1 MSVIKSAKQVP
12 IGYNIYSTSLG
23 DFLFLLN
30 SNTLNEPQTNLVHI
44 CMDEMLSYVVRIS
57 DKFSKIAKQE
67 DEMKIRELI
76 KHCDEMGLRKNPLF
90 LKAFDGILNLL
101 VAINKSVEN
110 RIPMKESFATQFIF
124 TTQS

>member
-1 MSVIKSAKQVP
+1 
-12 IGYNIYSTSLG
+12 
-23 DFLFLLN
+23 
-30 SNTLNEPQTNLVHI
+30 
-44 CMDEMLSYVVRIS
+44 MDEMLSYVVRIS

-110 RIPMKESFATQFIF
+110 RIPMKKSFANTIHIYNAIVTKNNFKDFHDIKRDV
-124 TTQS
+124 